1 MSKSNIIFVAAL
13 IMLCTAGTE
22 AHEKKKTLVPGQA
35 ISAPHEGVKH
45 TAMAGGE
52 AVENPVTQNT
62 RNSEEEDGMAL
73 ILLFGGLTAMSLM
86 VTAFFSI
93 FRVPVGWMKWHKIS
107 AYITLG
113 LMFVHGSLAIYGHF
127 FG

>member
-45 TAMAGGE
+45 TAMADRE
-52 AVENPVTQNT
+52 AFENPVAQNT
-62 RNSEEEDGMAL
+62 GNSGEEDGMAL
-73 ILLFGGLTAMSLM
+73 ILLFGALTAVSLM

-93 FRVPVGWMKWHKIS
+93 FRVPVGWMKWHKVS

-113 LMFVHGSLAIYGHF
+113 LMLVHGSLAIYGHF